1 MSIQFNFRA
10 DSIAFSRPGDINF
23 AGSNSSVIMTTNPVV
38 EPIRDAIN
46 NVRFA
51 CTGFAGNGVA
61 EAASFALRTRHLFV
75 FSPPGDGRVGVAS
88 TFYMPL
94 GTFRLVARKSANL
107 FDDPG
112 SAVLR
117 VETQMRM
124 RIFAANGQQVGPS
137 LFSARTA
144 RLHVSAVA
152 TRSASV
158 TREGVLAPELMEW
171 VDSIQPTIPVF
182 ETDRVQLRAQMIIGV
197 IAVNG
202 AEFFLDF
209 SSVRTVQ
216 GNPGFGSNVPMA
228 VLNVSS

>member
-10 DSIAFSRPGDINF
+10 ESITFSRPSDINF

-61 EAASFALRTRHLFV
+61 EMASFGLRTRHFFE
-75 FSPPGDGRVGVAS
+75 FSPPGDGRISVAS
-88 TFYMPL
+88 TFPMPL
-94 GTFRLVARKSANL
+94 GTFRLVARQGGW

-112 SAVLR
+112 EATLF
-117 VETQMRM
+117 VETRMRM
-124 RIFAANGQQVGPS
+124 RIFAANGNQVGGS
-137 LFSARTA
+137 LFSERKSRVHT
-144 RLHVSAVA
+144 SAIA
-152 TRSASV
+152 TGSASV
-158 TREGVLAPELMEW
+158 TREGVVGPELMEW
-171 VDSIQPTIPVF
+171 VDSIQPTTPVF
-182 ETDRVQLRAQMIIGV
+182 ESDRVQLRAQMIIGV

-202 AEFFLDF
+202 AEFVLDF
-209 SSVRTVQ
+209 SSERTRR
-216 GNPGFGSNVPMA
+216 GIPGFGSNVPMA